1 MINLLPPSITFS
13 IVLDNNKKVESI
25 NNPHFNNIT
34 DDIATDLLNVA
45 LKEKK
50 DYGFFKYDNSYWAFK
65 LVQSDNGYK
74 MALVDI
80 TNNVSV
86 LTNFVYA
93 FLAVSFFSLI
103 IIFIFSRYFANKAIQ
118 PIKDAFDKQKNFIS
132 DASHELKT
140 PLTIINTNIDYILSN
155 KEETIENQEKWLN
168 YIKSEGIRM
177 SKLTN
182 DLLYLAKVDNFE
194 KSTIHNIFNL
204 SETIE
209 NSILPMEAI
218 IFEKDLKLDYNIEP
232 DIFINGNAQQ
242 IKQVAI
248 IILDNAIRYSNEK
261 GTITIKLEK
270 HHKDIILSVKNTGI
284 AIEKEN
290 LDKVFDRFYRTDES
304 RNRQTGGHGLGLAI
318 AKSIIDEHHGTIK
331 ASSIVNDSTTFT
343 ITFPM

>member
-218 IFEKDLKLDYNIEP
+218 IC
-232 DIFINGNAQQ
+232 
-242 IKQVAI
+242 
-248 IILDNAIRYSNEK
+248 
-261 GTITIKLEK
+261 
-270 HHKDIILSVKNTGI
+270 
-284 AIEKEN
+284 
-290 LDKVFDRFYRTDES
+290 
-304 RNRQTGGHGLGLAI
+304 
-318 AKSIIDEHHGTIK
+318 
-331 ASSIVNDSTTFT
+331 
-343 ITFPM
+343 